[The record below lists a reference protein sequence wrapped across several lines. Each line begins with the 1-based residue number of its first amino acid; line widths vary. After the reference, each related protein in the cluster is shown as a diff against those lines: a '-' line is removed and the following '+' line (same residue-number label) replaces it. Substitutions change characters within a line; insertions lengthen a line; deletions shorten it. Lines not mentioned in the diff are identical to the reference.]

1 MKVLFN
7 NHKVRQYGDTKNN
20 TIPAEH
26 LEIVFLDEAHQE
38 TDDEQRGHER
48 GDCADAEDH
57 QLGGCKR
64 KAELENLEQA
74 CAEHDRNGQ
83 KERKLR
89 SHDTRHAEQQRTNNR
104 CAGARSVREHSRNQL
119 EHTDHKYSRV
129 SKLCECVD
137 ARRLAL
143 MGILDQNERHA
154 EHDQRD
160 GNRLVIVEQFFK
172 QIVPLESD
180 NRRRNASYQN
190 LDPQL
195 DGIHIQHDGCAAVTA
210 LSPFKRENLSPEQD
224 NDREYRTELN
234 NHLEHAVKRFRHV
247 QLYKLI
253 EQNHVSGTADRQ
265 PLGDALYNINVKLIR
280 LEQSEKSRN
289 LKSVWNFI

>member
-7 NHKVRQYGDTKNN
+7 NHKVRQHGDTEDN

-26 LEIVFLDEAHQE
+26 LEIVLLDKAHQE

-48 GDCADAEDH
+48 GDCTDTEDH

-83 KERKLR
+83 KERKLC
-89 SHDTRHAEQQRTNNR
+89 SHSARHAEQQRADDGR
-104 CAGARSVREHSRNQL
+104 AGTRSAREHSRDQL
-119 EHTDHKYSRV
+119 EHTNHKYGRI
-129 SKLCECVD
+129 SKLSKCVD

-143 MGILDQNERHA
+143 MGILDQNECCA

-172 QIVPLESD
+172 QVVPLETD
-180 NRRRNASYQN
+180 DRRRNTSYQN

-195 DGIHIQHDGCAAVTA
+195 DGIHIQYDGCAAVTA

-224 NDREYRTELN
+224 NNREYRTELN

-247 QLYKLI
+247 QLHKLI

-280 LEQSEKSRN
+280 LEQSEKSQN
-289 LKSVWNFI
+289 LKSA

>member
-1 MKVLFN
+1 MLFSLLN
-7 NHKVRQYGDTKNN
+7 KHKVRQHSDT
-20 TIPAEH
+20 
-26 LEIVFLDEAHQE
+26 
-38 TDDEQRGHER
+38 
-48 GDCADAEDH
+48 EDH

-83 KERKLR
+83 KEGKLR
-89 SHDTRHAEQQRTNNR
+89 SHGTRHAEQQ
-104 CAGARSVREHSRNQL
+104 CADDGRAGTRGAREHSRDQL
-119 EHTDHKYSRV
+119 EHTYHKHGRL
-129 SKLCECVD
+129 SKLSECVD

-143 MGILDQNERHA
+143 MRILDQNKRYA
-154 EHDQRD
+154 EHDQRN

-172 QIVPLESD
+172 QVVPLETND
-180 NRRRNASYQN
+180 RRRNTSYQN

-224 NDREYRTELN
+224 NNREYRTELN

-247 QLYKLI
+247 QLYQLI